1 MAVRALAML
10 LVALPCAAATAQ
22 PAGWPD
28 AVAELGAE
36 RTRAVYC
43 AARARGLDAATADRL
58 GTAYTEAK
66 AEIDG
71 VIAGLSAALAQR
83 GEPPDLASLSR
94 RMETAASL
102 RQGFCQ
108 AVLGHA
114 PVAPGE
120 RGVLADVLGA
130 FAKPLVD
137 AVVELWK
144 WRGTQ
149 DALRRETIRAQLEAT
164 RWPAFSDVPPAR

>member
-1 MAVRALAML
+1 MAVRALALL
-10 LVALPCAAATAQ
+10 LVVLPVAAASAQ
-22 PAGWPD
+22 PVGWPD

-36 RTRAVYC
+36 RTRAIFC
-43 AARARGLDAATADRL
+43 AARARSLDTATADRL

-66 AEIDG
+66 AEIDA

-83 GEPPDLASLSR
+83 GEPADLGSLEQ
-94 RMETAASL
+94 RMATAATL
-102 RQGFCQ
+102 RQSFCQ
-108 AVLGHA
+108 AVIGHA

-130 FAKPLVD
+130 FVKPGVE

-144 WRGTQ
+144 WRGEQ
-149 DALRRETIRAQLEAT
+149 DTLRRETIRAQLEAT